1 MTNHFDTTGPDS
13 GRQITLRSP
22 AELADALP
30 YMLGFHPDDSIVMVT
45 VHGSGGRFGGRLR
58 VGIPPAPE
66 EWEEL
71 SGQVAETLIGGSE
84 RRGARPDGIV
94 LFLCQD
100 PPAGEDPA
108 RVMARLR
115 PLAQGI
121 RLACGALDVPVL
133 EALCLSGGRYWSY
146 CCPDPR
152 CCPPEGTALAMP
164 GTSVMAAAA
173 TYAGLQVRG
182 TLKELQARFSPVTGP
197 AAEDMVRALDR
208 AAAALVPRILEGTD
222 RGQVAAETLALART
236 VMRRLARAT
245 PSDGGPS
252 SDAWDDALIDDEEAA
267 LLVLGLQDRETRDVA
282 AEWMEGEEAG
292 PALRLWRAL
301 ARRCAGEYHEHAAAP
316 LTLAGW
322 VTWSMGD
329 EPYARIAFSLA
340 LRADPGYRFAL
351 LLHHACNEGVDPES
365 LRRCLR
371 DERRRRDG
379 PAFAEAR
386 WRRPRQE
393 RLPLGLA
400 PEPPGTGL
408 DLGRA
413 AGPGEGPTEHPGRYT
428 ATAPEGAGDVAP
440 GTWGTPPPGTTR
452 PATPA
457 ARPPEPD
464 PRHAV
469 PAPRKPAPGESRPAP
484 TGPRTDQD
492 PPAGRTPARPAPS
505 GTGSGPSPADRDP
518 AGHAPGGP
526 GAPEVPAPSGAVPEG
541 SRSAQGP
548 AGVPDRV
555 VPAPDGPAPDGPGA
569 AGLPGRGGADA
580 PEAGASDG
588 RSVPRGSAD
597 PTRPVVLRKPTDPG
611 HPAARRPGAGA
622 APAGPAGPTG
632 PGRGGPE
639 AQRARPRAR
648 RPKGAPPSLRIPK
661 QPERKP
667 E

>member
-182 TLKELQARFSPVTGP
+182 TLKELQARLSPVTGP

-208 AAAALVPRILEGTD
+208 AAAALVPRILEGTH

-245 PSDGGPS
+245 PTDGGPS
-252 SDAWDDALIDDEEAA
+252 SDTWDDALIEDEEAA

-386 WRRPRQE
+386 RRPRPRQDQ
-393 RLPLGLA
+393 LPPVLA
-400 PEPPGTGL
+400 PEAPGLGL
-408 DLGRA
+408 
-413 AGPGEGPTEHPGRYT
+413 GPGREARTGEGSAEIPGPYT
-428 ATAPEGAGDVAP
+428 APAPEGAGDVAP
-440 GTWGTPPPGTTR
+440 GTWGTPPADTTRKAAR
-452 PATPA
+452 PATPEA
-457 ARPPEPD
+457 PRRTVPP
-464 PRHAV
+464 
-469 PAPRKPAPGESRPAP
+469 PRKPAPGESRPTP
-484 TGPRTDQD
+484 SGPRT
-492 PPAGRTPARPAPS
+492 
-505 GTGSGPSPADRDP
+505 
-518 AGHAPGGP
+518 
-526 GAPEVPAPSGAVPEG
+526 
-541 SRSAQGP
+541 AQGP
-548 AGVPDRV
+548 AFRDPAA
-555 VPAPDGPAPDGPGA
+555 PAPAGPAPGGLGSARVPGGEGADPQDAGGPG
-569 AGLPGRGGADA
+569 
-580 PEAGASDG
+580 G
-588 RSVPRGSAD
+588 RSVPRASTD
-597 PTRPVVLRKPTDPG
+597 PSVPVVLRKPTDPG
-611 HPAARRPGAGA
+611 HPAVRRPGAAGA
-622 APAGPAGPTG
+622 GPAPAGPAGPTG
-632 PGRGGPE
+632 PGRSGPE
-639 AQRARPRAR
+639 AERARPRAR
-648 RPKGAPPSLRIPK
+648 RPKGAQPSRRIPK